1 MKRVL
6 IIRTSAIGDIV
17 MASPM
22 IRVLREAWP
31 RAAIAW
37 LVDPSVRCLLDHH
50 PALDEVICW
59 SKEQWWQLIRN
70 YQYLRLG
77 GDITAFSRDLRQR
90 RFDLALDVQGLLRSR
105 LLAWLSGAT
114 ERVGFESREPGN
126 HLMTRIVSR
135 GPSSKAMSSE
145 YRHLMHTLGLDPG
158 PFAPEIVLSP
168 SDRDSAREICE
179 NHGLE
184 NRYAVLC
191 PFTTRPQKHWIE
203 ARWVETATHV
213 ATEFNLAIVLLG
225 GPQDAAASRRIR
237 SRTEVK
243 IVDFT
248 GQTTLGQAAA
258 VVEQAALV
266 IGVDTGLTHLG
277 TAFKRPTIAL
287 FGATCPYLTT
297 SNSRTIVVYN
307 RLTCS
312 PCKRKPTCAGRYDCM
327 KAIGSDEV
335 YRAVRRL
342 ISVHP

>member
-1 MKRVL
+1 MKHIL

-37 LVDPSVRCLLDHH
+37 LADPSVRCLLDHH

-59 SKEQWWQLIRN
+59 SKEEWRQLVRN
-70 YQYLRLG
+70 FQFLRLG

-90 RFDLALDVQGLLRSR
+90 RFDLALDAQGLLRSR

-114 ERVGFESREPGN
+114 ERVGFESREPGQ

-135 GPSSKAMSSE
+135 GPHSKEMSSE
-145 YRHLMHTLGLDPG
+145 YRHLMQTLGLDPG
-158 PFAPEIVLSP
+158 PFAPEIVLSQA
-168 SDRDSAREICE
+168 DRDAARELRE
-179 NHGLE
+179 SHGLE

-203 ARWVETATHV
+203 ARWAETAARL
-213 ATEFNLAIVLLG
+213 ATEFNLALVLLG
-225 GPQDAAASRRIR
+225 GSQDAAAGRRIR
-237 SRTEVK
+237 SRTSVK

-258 VVEQAALV
+258 LVEQAAVV
-266 IGVDTGLTHLG
+266 IGVDTGMTHLG
-277 TAFKRPTIAL
+277 TAFARPTIAL
-287 FGATCPYLTT
+287 FGATCPYLST
-297 SNSRTIVVYN
+297 SNSRTVVVYN
-307 RLTCS
+307 QLTCS

-327 KAIGSDEV
+327 KAIGSDDV
-335 YRAVRRL
+335 CRAVRRL
-342 ISVHP
+342 MEN